1 MRKIDPVDRMNV
13 NEPRTLNRLLVK
25 SSNRSLLGDQI
36 ALVTGASS
44 GIGKAVAIAL
54 AEAGAHVAVNY
65 FEAEKPANDVVK
77 TIKRLGRRAMPVP
90 ADVSREDEVQGMFR
104 RVIENFGAIDI
115 LVNNAGVQVDAPID
129 EMTVQQWS
137 RVINTNL
144 TGQFLCCR
152 EAIKEFKRRGVVK
165 NVSSSAGKIIFISSV
180 HEIIPWAGHANY
192 AASKG
197 GVMLLMKSIA
207 QEVAAF
213 KIRVNSICPGAIR
226 TPLNESAWATPEAH
240 SALMK
245 LVPYKRIGEPEE
257 VGAVAA
263 FLASDLADYITGTSI
278 YADGGMMLYPG
289 FESGG

>member
-1 MRKIDPVDRMNV
+1 MNV

-25 SSNRSLLGDQI
+25 SSNRSLLNDQI

-65 FEAEKPANDVVK
+65 FESEKPANDVVM
-77 TIKRLGRRAMPVP
+77 TIKRLGRRAMPVS
-90 ADVSREDEVQGMFR
+90 ADVSQEDEVQGMFR
-104 RVIENFGAIDI
+104 QVLEEFGTIDI

-137 RVINTNL
+137 RVIDTNL
-144 TGQFLCCR
+144 TGQFLCSR

-165 NVSSSAGKIIFISSV
+165 KVSSSAGKIIFISSV

-226 TPLNESAWATPEAH
+226 TPLNESAWATPEAY

-257 VGAVAA
+257 IGAAAA

>member
-1 MRKIDPVDRMNV
+1 MRKIDRVDRMNV

-25 SSNRSLLGDQI
+25 SSNRLLLNDQI

-54 AEAGAHVAVNY
+54 AQAGAHVAVNY

-77 TIKRLGRRAMPVP
+77 TIKRLGRRAMPVS

-104 RVIENFGAIDI
+104 RVIEEFGAIDI

-137 RVINTNL
+137 RVIDTNL

-226 TPLNESAWATPEAH
+226 TPLNESAWATQEAY

>member
-65 FEAEKPANDVVK
+65 FESEERANDVVM
-77 TIKRLGRRAMPVP
+77 TIKRLGRRAMPVS

-104 RVIENFGAIDI
+104 RVIEEFGAIDI

-137 RVINTNL
+137 RVIDTNL

-152 EAIKEFKRRGVVK
+152 EAIKVFKRRGAVK
-165 NVSSSAGKIIFISSV
+165 TVSSSAGKIIFISSV

-197 GVMLLMKSIA
+197 GVH
-207 QEVAAF
+207 AAD
-213 KIRVNSICPGAIR
+213 
-226 TPLNESAWATPEAH
+226 
-240 SALMK
+240 
-245 LVPYKRIGEPEE
+245 EE
-257 VGAVAA
+257 
-263 FLASDLADYITGTSI
+263 YC
-278 YADGGMMLYPG
+278 
-289 FESGG
+289 SGGRRVQDSG

>member
-1 MRKIDPVDRMNV
+1 MGKIDRVDTMDV
-13 NEPRTLNRLLVK
+13 NEPRTLNRLRVK
-25 SSNRSLLGDQI
+25 SSDRSLLHDQI

-65 FEAEKPANDVVK
+65 FESEEPANDVVM
-77 TIKRLGRRAMPVP
+77 TIKRLGRRAMPVS
-90 ADVSREDEVQGMFR
+90 ADVSQEDEVQAMFR
-104 RVIENFGAIDI
+104 RVIEDFGAIDI
-115 LVNNAGVQVDAPID
+115 LVNNAGVQVDARID

-137 RVINTNL
+137 RVIDTNL

-152 EAIKEFKRRGVVK
+152 EAIKVFKRRGAVK
-165 NVSSSAGKIIFISSV
+165 TVSSSAGKIIFISSV

-226 TPLNESAWATPEAH
+226 TPLNDSAWATPEAY

-278 YADGGMMLYPG
+278 YIDGGMMLYPG

>member
-1 MRKIDPVDRMNV
+1 MRKIDRLDRMNV
-13 NEPRTLNRLLVK
+13 NKPRPLHRLKAKV
-25 SSNRSLLGDQI
+25 SNRSLLDDQI

-44 GIGKAVAIAL
+44 GIGKAVAIPL
-54 AEAGAHVAVNY
+54 AEAGAHVVVN
-65 FEAEKPANDVVK
+65 FFGSEKPANDVVK
-77 TIKRLGRRAMPVP
+77 TIKRLGRPAMPVS
-90 ADVSREDEVQGMFR
+90 ADVSQEDQVQAMFR
-104 RVIENFGAIDI
+104 RVIDEFGTIDI

-129 EMTVQQWS
+129 EMTLRQWS
-137 RVINTNL
+137 TVINTNL
-144 TGQFLCCR
+144 TGQFLCSR
-152 EAIKEFKRRGVVK
+152 EAINEFKRRGVVNK
-165 NVSSSAGKIIFISSV
+165 VSSSAGKIIFISSV

-213 KIRVNSICPGAIR
+213 RIQVNSICPGAIR

-245 LVPYKRIGEPEE
+245 LVPYQRIGEPEE

>member
-1 MRKIDPVDRMNV
+1 MRKIDRVDRMNV

-25 SSNRSLLGDQI
+25 SSNRLLLNDQI

-54 AEAGAHVAVNY
+54 AQAGAHVAVNY

-77 TIKRLGRRAMPVP
+77 TIKRLGRRAMPVS

-104 RVIENFGAIDI
+104 RVIEEFGAIDI

-137 RVINTNL
+137 RVIDTNL

-152 EAIKEFKRRGVVK
+152 EAIKEFKRRGVVN

-197 GVMLLMKSIA
+197 GVH
-207 QEVAAF
+207 AAD
-213 KIRVNSICPGAIR
+213 
-226 TPLNESAWATPEAH
+226 
-240 SALMK
+240 
-245 LVPYKRIGEPEE
+245 EE
-257 VGAVAA
+257 
-263 FLASDLADYITGTSI
+263 YC
-278 YADGGMMLYPG
+278 
-289 FESGG
+289 SGGRRVQDSG

>member
-90 ADVSREDEVQGMFR
+90 ADVSREDEVRGMFR

-137 RVINTNL
+137 RVIDTNL

-152 EAIKEFKRRGVVK
+152 EAIKEFKRRGVVN

-226 TPLNESAWATPEAH
+226 TPLNDSAWATPEAY

-278 YADGGMMLYPG
+278 YIDGGMMLYPG

>member
-1 MRKIDPVDRMNV
+1 MNM
-13 NEPRTLNRLLVK
+13 NKPRTLNRLLVK
-25 SSNRSLLGDQI
+25 PSNRSLLNDQI

-54 AEAGAHVAVNY
+54 AEAGAHVAVNF
-65 FEAEKPANDVVK
+65 FESEKPANDVVM
-77 TIKRLGRRAMPVP
+77 TIKRLGRRAMPVS
-90 ADVSREDEVQGMFR
+90 ADVSQEDEVQGMFR
-104 RVIENFGAIDI
+104 RVIKEFGAIDM

-165 NVSSSAGKIIFISSV
+165 KVSSSAGKIIFISSV

-226 TPLNESAWATPEAH
+226 TPLNESAWATPEAY

-257 VGAVAA
+257 V
-263 FLASDLADYITGTSI
+263 
-278 YADGGMMLYPG
+278 
-289 FESGG
+289 